1 MNELI
6 KEEWDFYFK
15 GAAFKSKY
23 TIASYKNNHRRLT
36 DYLDSPI
43 IEATSKEVIQAVNEL
58 ANNPNTRASLLN
70 TAIIFFGLY
79 ELNVDDLQKEAVK
92 IKSDII
98 NHRNLKAADK
108 VKDLPSV
115 DELNKQLK
123 ALYVAEKWADFII
136 LWLMI
141 NYNTRNQD
149 VDVEVVTSIHK
160 TKSDKTRNYIVKRK
174 EDFVFIRNNY
184 KTSSTYGPKRHI
196 FKSELIKRAMR
207 YWEAQQPPGEP
218 LHLINNKGEPLAEG
232 SIANHIKKI
241 TGGLTESDINK
252 IQVTAIEAIA
262 DYDKLLKMSERRGT
276 DPNTLIT
283 QYNLKFQ
290 TKDLK

>member
-1 MNELI
+1 MSELI
-6 KEEWDFYFK
+6 KTEWDNYFK

-36 DYLDSPI
+36 DYLETPIVEASPKDVV
-43 IEATSKEVIQAVNEL
+43 EAVKTIAD
-58 ANNPNTRASLLN
+58 NPNTRASLLN
-70 TAIIFFGLY
+70 TAIIFFGIY
-79 ELNVDDLQKEAVK
+79 DMDTAVLQKEAVK
-92 IKSDII
+92 IKADIQTR
-98 NHRNLKAADK
+98 RNEKAVDK
-108 VKDLPSV
+108 IKDLPSV

-123 ALYVAEKWADFII
+123 ALYVSERWADFII

-160 TKSDKTRNYIVKRK
+160 TKSDKTRNYLVKRK
-174 EDFVFIRNNY
+174 EDFVYIRNNY

-196 FKSELIKRAMR
+196 FKNELVKRAMR
-207 YWEAQQPPGEP
+207 YWEAQQPPGSP
-218 LHLINNKGEPLAEG
+218 LHLINNKGEQLAEG
-232 SIANHIKKI
+232 SIANHIKRI
-241 TGGLTESDINK
+241 TNGLTESDINK
-252 IQVTAIEAIA
+252 IQVTAIESIA
-262 DYDKLLKMSERRGT
+262 DYDKLIKMGDRRGT

-290 TKDLK
+290 TKDMI